1 MYGNS
6 IGTSK
11 QANTLTNDMD
21 DDDDYENANPCD
33 SEPVVPS
40 RKTRRIKNAMK
51 EDLALKCMEKP
62 AKQAPSVWTT
72 PQKEVFPKQTPS
84 FQPPPIGLDFSS
96 GAVNAAFSDIEDMK
110 TASTFA
116 NNTFSDLEV
125 MPNRNKQ
132 RCGRSMLVVLMW
144 LMFIMFIAFGVI
156 TGFIF
161 LHYFQKNSEE
171 EQGNLKTKVANLS
184 NTMGNLQDTLMANI
198 KHTNKTLD
206 FQKNF
211 EEEQGDLKTKVAN
224 LSNTM
229 GNLQDTLMANSRH
242 INKTLDF
249 QKNSEEEQG
258 DLKTKVANL
267 SNTMGNLQDTL
278 MANSKHI
285 NKTLDFQKNSEKEQ
299 GDLKTKVA
307 NLSNMMGNLQ
317 DTLKAN
323 IKHINK
329 TLETVCTRCP
339 VGWSVI
345 GSSCYFVSR
354 EEITWDSARNECYR
368 MNSVLVMIKDKTES
382 DSLKQL
388 YNINKRYWIGLRRD
402 LNKVYIW
409 KWLDGTQVTFT
420 NWAANE
426 PNYHGKEED
435 CGETISGPWNDRPCS
450 NKLFYICKRV
460 RTC

>member
-1 MYGNS
+1 MQNLYGNS
-6 IGTSK
+6 MGRSK

-33 SEPVVPS
+33 SAPVVPS

-51 EDLALKCMEKP
+51 EDLALKRMENP

-116 NNTFSDLEV
+116 NNTFSDLEDITV
-125 MPNRNKQ
+125 S
-132 RCGRSMLVVLMW
+132 GRVASLVQT
-144 LMFIMFIAFGVI
+144 A
-156 TGFIF
+156 
-161 LHYFQKNSEE
+161 S
-171 EQGNLKTKVANLS
+171 
-184 NTMGNLQDTLMANI
+184 
-198 KHTNKTLD
+198 
-206 FQKNF
+206 
-211 EEEQGDLKTKVAN
+211 
-224 LSNTM
+224 
-229 GNLQDTLMANSRH
+229 
-242 INKTLDF
+242 DF

-278 MANSKHI
+278 M
-285 NKTLDFQKNSEKEQ
+285 
-299 GDLKTKVA
+299 
-307 NLSNMMGNLQ
+307 
-317 DTLKAN
+317 AN

-354 EEITWDSARNECYR
+354 EEITWDNARDECYK

-402 LNKVYIW
+402 LNEAHIW

-420 NWAANE
+420 NWAVNE

-450 NKLFYICKRV
+450 NKLFYICKRI

>member
-1 MYGNS
+1 MQNLYGNS
-6 IGTSK
+6 MGRSK

-33 SEPVVPS
+33 SAPVVPS

-51 EDLALKCMEKP
+51 EDLALKRMENP

-116 NNTFSDLEV
+116 NNTFSDLE
-125 MPNRNKQ
+125 
-132 RCGRSMLVVLMW
+132 
-144 LMFIMFIAFGVI
+144 
-156 TGFIF
+156 
-161 LHYFQKNSEE
+161 
-171 EQGNLKTKVANLS
+171 
-184 NTMGNLQDTLMANI
+184 
-198 KHTNKTLD
+198 
-206 FQKNF
+206 
-211 EEEQGDLKTKVAN
+211 
-224 LSNTM
+224 
-229 GNLQDTLMANSRH
+229 
-242 INKTLDF
+242 DF

-278 MANSKHI
+278 M
-285 NKTLDFQKNSEKEQ
+285 
-299 GDLKTKVA
+299 
-307 NLSNMMGNLQ
+307 
-317 DTLKAN
+317 AN

-354 EEITWDSARNECYR
+354 EEITWDNARDECYK

-402 LNKVYIW
+402 LNEAHIW

-420 NWAANE
+420 NWAVNE

-450 NKLFYICKRV
+450 NKLFYICKRI

>member
-1 MYGNS
+1 MQNMYGNS
-6 IGTSK
+6 MGRSK

-21 DDDDYENANPCD
+21 DDDDDDYENANPCD
-33 SEPVVPS
+33 SAPVVPS

-51 EDLALKCMEKP
+51 EDLALKRMEKP

-116 NNTFSDLEV
+116 NNTFSDLED
-125 MPNRNKQ
+125 
-132 RCGRSMLVVLMW
+132 
-144 LMFIMFIAFGVI
+144 I
-156 TGFIF
+156 TVSG
-161 LHYFQKNSEE
+161 
-171 EQGNLKTKVANLS
+171 KVASL
-184 NTMGNLQDTLMANI
+184 
-198 KHTNKTLD
+198 
-206 FQKNF
+206 
-211 EEEQGDLKTKVAN
+211 EQTA
-224 LSNTM
+224 S
-229 GNLQDTLMANSRH
+229 
-242 INKTLDF
+242 DF
-249 QKNSEEEQG
+249 QKNSEE
-258 DLKTKVANL
+258 
-267 SNTMGNLQDTL
+267 
-278 MANSKHI
+278 
-285 NKTLDFQKNSEKEQ
+285 EQ

-317 DTLKAN
+317 DTLMAN

-329 TLETVCTRCP
+329 TLETVCTWCP

-345 GSSCYFVSR
+345 GPSCYFVSR
-354 EEITWDSARNECYR
+354 EEITWDNARDECYK

-402 LNKVYIW
+402 SNEAHIW

-420 NWAANE
+420 NWAVNE

>member
-1 MYGNS
+1 MQNLYGNS
-6 IGTSK
+6 MGRSK

-33 SEPVVPS
+33 SAPVVPS

-51 EDLALKCMEKP
+51 EDLALKRMENP

-96 GAVNAAFSDIEDMK
+96 GAVNAAFSDIE
-110 TASTFA
+110 
-116 NNTFSDLEV
+116 V

-156 TGFIF
+156 TVFIF
-161 LHYFQKNSEE
+161 LHY
-171 EQGNLKTKVANLS
+171 
-184 NTMGNLQDTLMANI
+184 
-198 KHTNKTLD
+198 
-206 FQKNF
+206 
-211 EEEQGDLKTKVAN
+211 
-224 LSNTM
+224 
-229 GNLQDTLMANSRH
+229 
-242 INKTLDF
+242 F

-278 MANSKHI
+278 M
-285 NKTLDFQKNSEKEQ
+285 
-299 GDLKTKVA
+299 
-307 NLSNMMGNLQ
+307 
-317 DTLKAN
+317 AN

-354 EEITWDSARNECYR
+354 EEITWDNARDECYK

-402 LNKVYIW
+402 LNEAHIW

-420 NWAANE
+420 NWAVNE

-450 NKLFYICKRV
+450 NKLFYICKRI

>member
-1 MYGNS
+1 MQNMYGNS
-6 IGTSK
+6 MGRSK

-21 DDDDYENANPCD
+21 DDDDDDYENANPCD
-33 SEPVVPS
+33 SAPVVPS

-51 EDLALKCMEKP
+51 EDLALKRMEKP

-96 GAVNAAFSDIEDMK
+96 GAVNAAFSDIE
-110 TASTFA
+110 
-116 NNTFSDLEV
+116 V

-161 LHYFQKNSEE
+161 LHYITVS
-171 EQGNLKTKVANLS
+171 GKVASL
-184 NTMGNLQDTLMANI
+184 
-198 KHTNKTLD
+198 
-206 FQKNF
+206 
-211 EEEQGDLKTKVAN
+211 EQTA
-224 LSNTM
+224 S
-229 GNLQDTLMANSRH
+229 
-242 INKTLDF
+242 DF
-249 QKNSEEEQG
+249 QKNSEE
-258 DLKTKVANL
+258 
-267 SNTMGNLQDTL
+267 
-278 MANSKHI
+278 
-285 NKTLDFQKNSEKEQ
+285 EQ

-317 DTLKAN
+317 DTLMAN

-329 TLETVCTRCP
+329 TLETVCTWCP

-345 GSSCYFVSR
+345 GPSCYFVSR
-354 EEITWDSARNECYR
+354 EEITWDNARDECYK

-402 LNKVYIW
+402 SNEAHIW

-420 NWAANE
+420 NWAVNE